1 ALQLNGNSLL
11 LGKETIPD
19 RRRLKMKKTI
29 AVIALMAVPALASAQ
44 AGLSKIQFLALQQEL
59 RDQGCGGTNVDGRYG
74 PQTRRAIATCAKKFN
89 SANNAQALL
98 VAMNIGFGPNDNPP
112 TGPVTSGAS
121 TGSDNMSMSN
131 SASPSSGSASMAS
144 GTGTAKKKTT
154 RKSKT
159 AKAADT
165 TSKQ

>member
-1 ALQLNGNSLL
+1 
-11 LGKETIPD
+11 
-19 RRRLKMKKTI
+19 MKKTI

-59 RDQGCGGTNVDGRYG
+59 RDQGCGVTNVDGRYG

-112 TGPVTSGAS
+112 TGGGTSGTAA
-121 TGSDNMSMSN
+121 GSSV
-131 SASPSSGSASMAS
+131 SSGSSMVSTESDTTTAKAVKTT
-144 GTGTAKKKTT
+144 TGKTHRKTAKKTATT
-154 RKSKT
+154 EPTKKY
-159 AKAADT
+159 
-165 TSKQ
+165 